1 MKTTKTNNPLSYN
14 EFDKIVCGLVEQVD
28 EIDNMREDGL
38 YDSNFKFALLNFES
52 NIVEMTSYG
61 TATTSLHNYGNTICL
76 QDEGEKDIKY
86 SFNRNEIEA
95 LDRINNEI
103 DSYANRK
110 NLEIEVIEFVDS
122 STLFVQ
128 FVNETL
134 TKWEAWNYHLDYW

>member
-1 MKTTKTNNPLSYN
+1 MKTKKTNNPLSYN
-14 EFDKIVCGLVEQVD
+14 EFDEIVCSLVEQVD

-38 YDSNFKFALLNFES
+38 YDSNFDYAFLNFES

-76 QDEGEKDIKY
+76 QDEGKKDIKY

-95 LDRINNEI
+95 LERINNEI

-128 FVNETL
+128 FVNETR

>member
-14 EFDKIVCGLVEQVD
+14 EFDEIVCSLVEQVV
-28 EIDNMREDGL
+28 EIDNMREDGI
-38 YDSNFKFALLNFES
+38 YDSNFDYAFLNFES

-76 QDEGEKDIKY
+76 QDEGKKDIKY

-95 LDRINNEI
+95 LKRINNEI

-128 FVNETL
+128 FVNEPR

>member
-1 MKTTKTNNPLSYN
+1 MKTKKTNNPLSYN
-14 EFDKIVCGLVEQVD
+14 EFDEIVCSLVEQVD

-38 YDSNFKFALLNFES
+38 YDSNFDYAFLNFES

-76 QDEGEKDIKY
+76 QDEGKKDIKY

-95 LDRINNEI
+95 LERINNEI